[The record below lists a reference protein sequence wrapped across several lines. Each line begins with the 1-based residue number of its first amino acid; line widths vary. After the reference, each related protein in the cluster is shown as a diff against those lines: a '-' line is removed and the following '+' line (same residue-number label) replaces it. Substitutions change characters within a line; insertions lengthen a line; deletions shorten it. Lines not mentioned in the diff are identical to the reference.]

1 MQAKEAEMT
10 PLTAGIAAGLIA
22 TAVLSLLMIV
32 KGMMGVMPGLNVIAM
47 LAATMGTGT
56 TMGWVAHFVIG
67 IGYGVVFSRFSQGG
81 DMTKAALKG
90 IVLGIVGWT
99 AMMILLMPMMGKG
112 LFGVEIAS
120 DLLIV
125 PLATLMLH
133 VIFGAVLG
141 ASHNALIK
149 DRVQA

>member
-1 MQAKEAEMT
+1 MT

-22 TAVLSLLMIV
+22 TGVLSLLMIV
-32 KGMMGVMPGLNVIAM
+32 KGMMGVMPDLNVIAM
-47 LAATMGTGT
+47 LAATMGTGAA
-56 TMGWVAHFVIG
+56 MGWVAHVVIG
-67 IGYGVVFSRFSQGG
+67 IGYGVVFSRLSQGG
-81 DMTKAALKG
+81 DVNKAALKG
-90 IVLGIVGWT
+90 IVLGIVGWA
-99 AMMILLMPMMGKG
+99 AMMTLLMPMMGKG
-112 LFGVEIAS
+112 LFGVEMAS

-141 ASHNALIK
+141 ATYHIFVK